1 MSNRLNTLPEVEA
14 ACWRELAAAPQH
26 RGHAWRLMTLATV
39 AQAEDGQTWPDARTV
54 VLREVQAEQRQLV
67 FYTDGRSAKAA
78 QLQQQPQA
86 TLVLWS
92 RDLGWQLRL
101 RVQLSLQT
109 SGLAV
114 SSRWAQVKLTPSA
127 MDYLAPWPPG
137 APLQAD
143 GLEGAPPATSPAPSR
158 DSRGHFAVVT
168 AQVQAVDWLE
178 LHAEGH
184 RRAAFDAQGARWL
197 VP

>member
-1 MSNRLNTLPEVEA
+1 MSHRPPTLPEIEA
-14 ACWRELAAAPQH
+14 ACWRELAAAPQQ

-39 AQAEDGQTWPDARTV
+39 DQAEDGQAWPDARTV
-54 VLREVQAEQRQLV
+54 VLREVLAEQRQLV

-92 RDLGWQLRL
+92 SDLGWQLRL
-101 RVQLSLQT
+101 RVALAVQT

-137 APLQAD
+137 ATLPGDTTA
-143 GLEGAPPATSPAPSR
+143 GAPPVPNPTPPR
-158 DSRGHFAVVT
+158 DSRHHFAVVT
-168 AQVQAVDWLE
+168 AQVQALDWLE

-184 RRAAFDAQGARWL
+184 RRAVFDAQGARWL
-197 VP
+197 AP